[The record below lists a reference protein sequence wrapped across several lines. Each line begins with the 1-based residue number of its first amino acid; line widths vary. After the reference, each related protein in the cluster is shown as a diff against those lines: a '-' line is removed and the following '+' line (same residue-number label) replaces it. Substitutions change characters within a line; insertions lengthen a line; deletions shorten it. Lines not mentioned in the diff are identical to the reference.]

1 MIHPGVRM
9 DCRVKPAMT
18 NQRPLA
24 RGRGQVPSQHNV
36 SYFPSAA
43 LRIAAV
49 SVSQT
54 LGVGVLKTGEKYA
67 KFNIAAVN
75 GLKYLRIK

>member
-1 MIHPGVRM
+1 LIMGNLGM
-9 DCRVKPAMT
+9 AAA

-49 SVSQT
+49 
-54 LGVGVLKTGEKYA
+54 
-67 KFNIAAVN
+67 
-75 GLKYLRIK
+75 